1 MGLPGATGGLAGRG
15 ERLGLFDSFRKKF
28 SSKEGDDRSSLSRR
42 IQDSPQDPQAR
53 QKLGLFLLRHGEIV
67 EGTDQLARAAIL
79 YEKGGFTTKAIAVL
93 RQMLKNDPAN
103 IDFQRWLIRLLAQH
117 GHTGDA
123 LSELQKVASGG
134 IRFSS
139 DDQRIEFYRSISES
153 LPGNPLPSLLVADV
167 YLYQRKLFE
176 AVGEMARVVSV
187 VVPSRMENE
196 FTVRMNVLT
205 SLAAEH
211 PELFESCGFLWIAA
225 GKAEEGLPYLE
236 KAAEFLGRSGD
247 SSRRSHAD
255 EVISVVEKGQ
265 AEGFAGAMSFEDAL
279 RRLSEPEIPIPPP
292 AEEKK
297 ASSREGSE
305 EEKILQSSV
314 EKLQAKVKEEIGES
328 DPEARY
334 NLGIA
339 YKEMGL
345 LDEAVEEFRVSRSEA
360 KLFLGASCLL
370 AETLAEKGELETAT
384 ETLKEVLA
392 TEGISP
398 SETRDVRYLM
408 AVLFSRSGKEEEA
421 RELFLSLYESFPD
434 YRDLRERVRKF
445 EQ

>member
-1 MGLPGATGGLAGRG
+1 MGLPGVTGSLAGRG
-15 ERLGLFDSFRKKF
+15 DRLGLFDSFRKKF
-28 SSKEGDDRSSLSRR
+28 SSKEGDDRSSLSRK

-53 QKLGLFLLRHGEIV
+53 QKLGLFLLRQGEIV

-79 YEKGGFTTKAIAVL
+79 YEKSGFTTKAIAVL

-103 IDFQRWLIRLLAQH
+103 IEFQRWLIRLLAQH

-134 IRFSS
+134 IRFAS
-139 DDQRIEFYRSISES
+139 DDQRIEFYQGISEN
-153 LPGNPLPSLLVADV
+153 LPGNALPSLLVADV

-187 VVPSRMENE
+187 VVPSRMEKE
-196 FTVRMNVLT
+196 FAVRMNVLT
-205 SLAAEH
+205 SLAMEN
-211 PELFESCGFLWIAA
+211 PELYESCGFLWIAA
-225 GKAEEGLPYLE
+225 GKPEEGLPYLQ
-236 KAAEFLGRSGD
+236 KAVEFLGSSGD
-247 SSRRSHAD
+247 SRRGSAAD
-255 EVISVVEKGQ
+255 EVVSAVEKGQ
-265 AEGFAGAMSFEDAL
+265 AEDFAGAMSFEDAL
-279 RRLSEPEIPIPPP
+279 RRLSEPELPAPAP
-292 AEEKK
+292 AEEKE
-297 ASSREGSE
+297 APPREGSGD
-305 EEKILQSSV
+305 EKILQNSV

-345 LDEAVEEFRVSRSEA
+345 LDEAAEEFRVSRLES

-370 AETLAEKGELETAT
+370 AETLAEKGELEAAT
-384 ETLKEVLA
+384 ETLKEVIA
-392 TEGISP
+392 AEDVSP

-408 AVLFSRSGKEEEA
+408 AVLFTQSGKEEEA
-421 RELFLSLYESFPD
+421 REIFLSLYESFPD

-445 EQ
+445 GD

>member
-1 MGLPGATGGLAGRG
+1 LPGVTGGLAGRSSG
-15 ERLGLFDSFRKKF
+15 LGLFDSFRKKF
-28 SSKEGDDRSSLSRR
+28 SSKEGEDRSSLSRR

-53 QKLGLFLLRHGEIV
+53 QKLGLFLLRQGEIV

-79 YEKGGFTTKAIAVL
+79 YEKSGFTTKAIAVL

-103 IDFQRWLIRLLAQH
+103 IEFQRWLIRLLAQH

-134 IRFSS
+134 IRFAS
-139 DDQRIEFYRSISES
+139 DDQRIEFFQGISEN
-153 LPGNPLPSLLVADV
+153 LPGNALPSLLVADV

-176 AVGEMARVVSV
+176 AVGEMAKVVSV
-187 VVPSRMENE
+187 VVSSRMEKE
-196 FTVRMNVLT
+196 FAVRMNVLT
-205 SLAAEH
+205 SLAMEN
-211 PELFESCGFLWIAA
+211 PELFEPCGFLWIAA
-225 GKAEEGLPYLE
+225 GKPEEGLPYLQ
-236 KAAEFLGRSGD
+236 KAVEFLASSGN
-247 SSRRSHAD
+247 SSRGSAAD
-255 EVISVVEKGQ
+255 EVVSAVEKGQ
-265 AEGFAGAMSFEDAL
+265 AEEFAGAMSFEDAL
-279 RRLSEPEIPIPPP
+279 HRLTEPELPAP

-297 ASSREGSE
+297 APPREGGE
-305 EEKILQSSV
+305 DEKILQSSV

-345 LDEAVEEFRVSRSEA
+345 LDEAAEEFRISRLES
-360 KLFLGASCLL
+360 KLYLGASCLL
-370 AETLAEKGELETAT
+370 AETLAEKGEFEAAS

-392 TEGISP
+392 AEGVSP
-398 SETRDVRYLM
+398 GETRDVRYLM
-408 AVLFSRSGKEEEA
+408 AVLCTQSGKEEEA
-421 RELFLSLYESFPD
+421 REIFLSLYESFPD

-445 EQ
+445 GE